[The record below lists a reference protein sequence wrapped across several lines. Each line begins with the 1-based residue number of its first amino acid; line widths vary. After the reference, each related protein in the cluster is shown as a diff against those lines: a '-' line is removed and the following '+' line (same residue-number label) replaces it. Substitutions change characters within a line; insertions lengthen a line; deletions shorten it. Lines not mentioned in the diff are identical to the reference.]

1 MSDHYTTVIF
11 NCQDCTFAYIE
22 GLMTNLMCPPK
33 EITIVNAFFETKQPN
48 KASLLTPTHEHL
60 PPRQFNSYKSPYDC
74 GHHLLLLLMSWLI
87 LLHYLLLVHS
97 SQPTTTH
104 PVPALPSFVQWSLP
118 QRSQYFL
125 GVNRIKQCQWT
136 QLEIRNTDIII
147 QRQLDKGLL
156 TTTSKLPRDNK
167 ELGGDWRPWK
177 RM

>member
-1 MSDHYTTVIF
+1 MSDDYTTVIF
-11 NCQDCTFAYIE
+11 NCQDCTFACID

-104 PVPALPSFVQWSLP
+104 PVPALPSFSTVESTSEVAILS
-118 QRSQYFL
+118 R
-125 GVNRIKQCQWT
+125 CQPHKAVPVDT
-136 QLEIRNTDIII
+136 IRNP
-147 QRQLDKGLL
+147 KH
-156 TTTSKLPRDNK
+156 
-167 ELGGDWRPWK
+167 
-177 RM
+177 